1 MATVFITGASRGL
14 GLEFASQYAAEGW
27 KVIATCRSPEVA
39 IDLARV
45 SGNIHIMKMDI
56 THLNEVKAVA
66 GKLKGVSI
74 DVLLNNA
81 GTHGPRNLNASFGN
95 LDLAAWHEVMALNLM
110 APLKVT
116 ETFIDNVKTSKGKTI
131 VFISSRAGSVSERG
145 SLSYHQ
151 YGGSYIYRSS
161 KAALNATAQSLAFD
175 LTPQGILVLVL
186 HPGWVKTEMGGLEA
200 LIDIEISVAKMRH
213 IIGEFSP
220 SNTGIFCNY
229 DGTTIPW

>member
-1 MATVFITGASRGL
+1 
-14 GLEFASQYAAEGW
+14 
-27 KVIATCRSPEVA
+27 
-39 IDLARV
+39 
-45 SGNIHIMKMDI
+45 MDI
-56 THLNEVKAVA
+56 THLDEIRAVA
-66 GKLKGVSI
+66 CKLKGVSI

-81 GTHGPRNLNASFGN
+81 GIHGPRDQNASFGN

-116 ETFIDNVKTSKGKTI
+116 ETFIDNVKASEGKTI

-161 KAALNATAQSLAFD
+161 KAALNAAAQSLTFD
-175 LTPQGILVLVL
+175 LAPQGILVIVL

-200 LIDIEISVAKMRH
+200 LIDIEISVAKMRR

-220 SNTGIFCNY
+220 FNTGVFRNY
-229 DGTTIPW
+229 DGKVIPW